1 MHETSRPD
9 GEDAKDPESP
19 DSDAAPKRGAARPA
33 TRAAEPKSSRGK
45 GTKRKT
51 PEASPQRA
59 EGDVATLA
67 DASVSPQVMDSLL
80 KVRRKILRAQA
91 AISRGRAAP
100 NESEERR
107 RLHRDRER
115 SQDDLATISGRA
127 RAASG
132 DARFNERILGSND
145 ILHID
150 FLARGMMAARSVARL
165 VYAGGLIHGTGFLVA
180 PDALMTNNHVIPD
193 PTDAHKTVA
202 EFEMFD
208 AAGARLEIR
217 QCELAPE
224 RFWFTSKA
232 LDITVVA
239 LGDTPE
245 ARACTAGLGWHPMVG
260 LQGKIVIGESI
271 NIIQHPGGRAKS
283 VVLHNSNLLHLENG
297 GDLDPFMWYSSDTER
312 GSSGAPVFNNRW
324 EVVGVHHRSVPRT
337 DEIGQLLD
345 ARGALIARADFE
357 ADPDTA
363 VWVANQGVRT
373 SRIVAALQQALDTP
387 MRASWRAFLEGLLER
402 WEGSQLRNE
411 GQAEALRSAR
421 DDPGRETLRDAGL
434 IRAPGGVTLR
444 ISIDRD

>member
-1 MHETSRPD
+1 MHETSRSD
-9 GEDAKDPESP
+9 GGETPPSDSA
-19 DSDAAPKRGAARPA
+19 DSDAAPKRRAAR
-33 TRAAEPKSSRGK
+33 AAAPKSTSGKAPKRGK
-45 GTKRKT
+45 AA
-51 PEASPQRA
+51 ASPQRKD
-59 EGDVATLA
+59 GDVATLA
-67 DASVSPQVMDSLL
+67 DARVSPRIMDSLL
-80 KVRRKILRAQA
+80 QVRRKILRAQA

-100 NESEERR
+100 NESAERR
-107 RLHRDRER
+107 RLHSERER
-115 SQDDLATISGRA
+115 NQDDLATISGRA
-127 RAASG
+127 RAAAG
-132 DARFNERILGSND
+132 DARFDERILGSND

-193 PTDAHKTVA
+193 PTNAHKTVA

-208 AAGARLEIR
+208 AAGVRLEIR

-224 RFWFTSKA
+224 RFWFTSEA

-245 ARACTAGLGWHPMVG
+245 AQACTAGLGWHPMVG
-260 LQGKIVIGESI
+260 MQGKIVIGESI

-324 EVVGVHHRSVPRT
+324 EVVGVHHRSVPRS

-357 ADPDTA
+357 ADPDRA

-387 MRASWRAFLEGLLER
+387 MRASWRAFLESLLER

-411 GQAEALRSAR
+411 GQAAALRSAR
-421 DDPGRETLRDAGL
+421 DDPARETLRDTGL
-434 IRAPGGVTLR
+434 IRAPGGMTLR